1 MNTPLIII
9 NRYLLAEGG
18 QSQGLVQGPQDSSD
32 AGDIWHLASEGD
44 EKQVGGGYKLG
55 DRGDSHRDSK
65 TGGLSTVKGD
75 EVNPKQTYKLSTP
88 TREEGGKG
96 FLERVRSSPT
106 EFKNWLYGAGGG
118 GEDSAVESMTSKNKD
133 EIGEM
138 GGGGDIAVE
147 ENAPG
152 NKTETEEGNQSQEI
166 GAMGALGTVQ
176 ER

>member
-1 MNTPLIII
+1 M
-9 NRYLLAEGG
+9 
-18 QSQGLVQGPQDSSD
+18 QGPQDSSD
-32 AGDIWHLASEGD
+32 GGDIWHLASEGD
-44 EKQVGGGYKLG
+44 EMQVGGGYKQG

-75 EVNPKQTYKLSTP
+75 QGNPKQTSKISTP

-96 FLERVRSSPT
+96 FLDRVRSSPT

-118 GEDSAVESMTSKNKD
+118 GEDSAVESMTSKNED

-152 NKTETEEGNQSQEI
+152 NKTETEEGNQSQDI
-166 GAMGALGTVQ
+166 GAMGGARDSAGKVKGGNQ
-176 ER
+176 SQDKIFDQQPEQKNG